1 MRPLICNGFCSCPPH
16 ACSCYH
22 GTSSLRPPHARKFAH
37 RFDRSDIRAVEKMK
51 DLFMK
56 LAELQAESRAPRQEK
71 VESLSK
77 TLESQVLVVT
87 DWFAWVE
94 DKLRSHNEDLEKLV
108 AEYMDKHQQ
117 TVEQS
122 NKYLAEGTA
131 VRKELLAAQQE
142 HHMVKCDLEQTNKVI
157 NDKYG
162 QLAAEMA
169 RLQEELERTRQS
181 SYDELQAE
189 RERAAKELQQLR
201 DRMSTEREDADSR
214 GAKELAARIDAE
226 RQRFDTELKHL
237 RGEMES
243 ASKRAAAV
251 ALALQTDLSS
261 ARSQIDQLKKELAD
275 MTLKAD
281 MARVDV
287 ARLERDLNQSRER
300 SQELQQALA
309 ESAESLGH
317 QLSKV
322 ALV

>member
-1 MRPLICNGFCSCPPH
+1 MLVLSH
-16 ACSCYH
+16 ALASI
-22 GTSSLRPPHARKFAH
+22 RPPNAPKFAH

-71 VESLSK
+71 VESISK
-77 TLESQVLVVT
+77 ALESQILVVT
-87 DWFAWVE
+87 DWCAWVE
-94 DKLRSHNEDLEKLV
+94 GKLRSHNEDLEKLV

-117 TVEQS
+117 TLEQS
-122 NKYLAEGTA
+122 HKYLAEGTS
-131 VRKELLAAQQE
+131 VRKELLVAQQE
-142 HHMVKCDLEQTNKVI
+142 HHVVKCDLEQTNKAV

-162 QLAAEMA
+162 ELAAEMA
-169 RLQEELERTRQS
+169 RLQEELEKTRQA

-226 RQRFDTELKHL
+226 RQRYDMELKHL

-243 ASKRAAAV
+243 ASKRAAAA

-261 ARSQIDQLKKELAD
+261 ARSQIDHLKKELAD

-281 MARVDV
+281 TGKVDV
-287 ARLERDLNQSRER
+287 ARLERDLNQLRER
-300 SQELQQALA
+300 SQELQQALT
-309 ESAESLGH
+309 ESTQSLGH
-317 QLSKV
+317 
-322 ALV
+322 